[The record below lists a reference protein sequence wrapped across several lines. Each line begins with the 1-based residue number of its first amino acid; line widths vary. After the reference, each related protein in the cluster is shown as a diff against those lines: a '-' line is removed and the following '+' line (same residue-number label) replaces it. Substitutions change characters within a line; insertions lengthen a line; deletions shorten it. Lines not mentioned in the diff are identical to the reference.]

1 MQNIQRPTSYTKSRT
16 KTFDLVITAILAAL
30 VFVATMFINLKLP
43 IGQGGLI
50 HLGTSMLFISA
61 ILFGPKR
68 STCWS
73 YWNGLIRYRRWLVN
87 LGTHNHYFTRIT
99 RLHCW

>member
-43 IGQGGLI
+43 IGQGAL
-50 HLGTSMLFISA
+50 
-61 ILFGPKR
+61 
-68 STCWS
+68 ST
-73 YWNGLIRYRRWLVN
+73 
-87 LGTHNHYFTRIT
+87 
-99 RLHCW
+99 